1 MSKRTVVLVG
11 GPDSGKT
18 NYMARLWVSIAE
30 GNGAVS
36 ALTTPQNI
44 KYVEDAISHL
54 HSGSFAPRTD
64 QNLEAGRGS
73 LALSLASDGAED
85 GAMELVIPD
94 VSGEIWKAA
103 VESGEIP
110 SEWMTILESAEGA
123 LLFVRVLSD
132 QNVSPLDWINSA
144 ELMGV
149 LGDDFEGYPTQVVL
163 CEMAR
168 FLEEKLS
175 PPANGQAPRL
185 AVVVTAW
192 DLIDQQQANA
202 GPRAYLAKE
211 YPLFIG
217 MLDHLEGVDV
227 AIFGMSIVGGDLEAD
242 AAFRESFLETEFEST
257 GYVVAER
264 QDTIHKTSDL
274 ALPIAWAAGAA

>member
-18 NYMARLWVSIAE
+18 NYMARLWASLAE

-36 ALTTPQNI
+36 ALTTPKNI
-44 KYVEDAISHL
+44 KYVEDAITHL
-54 HSGSFAPRTD
+54 HGGSFAPRTD
-64 QNLEAGRGS
+64 QNLEASRGS
-73 LALSLASDGAED
+73 LTLSLASDADD

-110 SEWMTILESAEGA
+110 SEWMSILESAEGA

-144 ELMGV
+144 ELMEV

-163 CEMAR
+163 CEMVR

-175 PPANGQAPRL
+175 QPANGQAPRL

-192 DLIDQQQANA
+192 DLIDQQQASA

-227 AIFGMSIVGGDLEAD
+227 AIFGVSIVGGDLKAD
-242 AAFRESFLETEFEST
+242 DAFRENFLETEFEST
-257 GYVVAER
+257 GYVVAEH
-264 QDTIHKTSDL
+264 QDALHTASDL